1 MRKGMRTG
9 LNSAV
14 VPICLMMLAAA
25 VTRAEDSRQQEEQQQ
40 SQFFRP
46 VTLSLQPAA
55 AERESVY
62 APPAPPREEEGVN
75 EGAVHFDLLIG
86 YFTDYV
92 FRGIERFDAAL
103 GHEDRANSTDCRLR
117 LDHSSADGLGGEQ
130 HLLVSGP
137 K

>member
-9 LNSAV
+9 LHGRASMAV
-14 VPICLMMLAAA
+14 LFVLSSVGLA
-25 VTRAEDSRQQEEQQQ
+25 RAEDSQVTRADDSQQ

-92 FRGIERFDAAL
+92 FRGIER
-103 GHEDRANSTDCRLR
+103 
-117 LDHSSADGLGGEQ
+117 
-130 HLLVSGP
+130 
-137 K
+137 